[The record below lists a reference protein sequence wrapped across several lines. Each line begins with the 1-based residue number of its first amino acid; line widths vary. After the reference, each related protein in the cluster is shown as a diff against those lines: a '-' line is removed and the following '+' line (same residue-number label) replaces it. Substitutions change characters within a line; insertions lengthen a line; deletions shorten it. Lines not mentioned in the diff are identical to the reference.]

1 MRVHVTDLR
10 DGDLLLSDTFNNFGL
25 HVLSKGTT
33 LRNKEISMLFQH
45 QIDYVD
51 IEMRSFDKPT
61 QSVAAGSTRTI
72 ETSVSP
78 KWMPT
83 VKPIYE
89 DTIKGFKTLFEQAIN
104 EGVIEEQAVKETF
117 QPLVD
122 NFRMERDVVSMLLL
136 LNTKDDYTYQ
146 HSVQVGMLSF
156 YLASWLGYSQ
166 EESVEI
172 GQAGFLHDIGKCRID
187 SSILNKPGRLTDE
200 EFDEIKRHPQYGHDI
215 IQKSMDNEIAAIVA
229 AQHHERNDGS
239 GYPYGLKDEEIHPI
253 AKIVAVVDV
262 YSAMISMRVYREK
275 RDLLQVLRE
284 IYRMS
289 FNELDAKTAHTFI
302 KHMIPNFIGKR
313 ATLDNGKTGIIV
325 MTHPTEFFRPLIQID
340 NEFVDLTLVRDV
352 DVKEIVL

>member
-1 MRVHVTDLR
+1 MRVHVTDLK
-10 DGDLLLSDTFNNFGL
+10 DGDILTTDTFNNFGL

-33 LRNKEISMLFQH
+33 LCSKEISMLFQH

-51 IEMRSFDKPT
+51 IDIRSSAQPVT
-61 QSVAAGSTRTI
+61 AGTSRTI

-104 EGVIEEQAVKETF
+104 EGIVEEKTVKDTF
-117 QPLVD
+117 KPLVD
-122 NFRMERDVVSMLLL
+122 NFCMERDVVSILLL

-166 EESVEI
+166 EEAVEI

-187 SSILNKPGRLTDE
+187 NAILNKPGRLTEE
-200 EFDEIKRHPQYGHDI
+200 EFDEIKRHPQYGYDI
-215 IQKSMDNEIAAIVA
+215 IQNSMTNEIAAIAA
-229 AQHHERNDGS
+229 AQHHERIDGS
-239 GYPYGLKDEEIHPI
+239 GYPLGLKDEQIHPV
-253 AKIVAVVDV
+253 AKIVSVVDV

-275 RDLLQVLRE
+275 RDLLHVLRE

-313 ATLDNGKTGIIV
+313 AILDNGQTGIIV

-340 NEFVDLTLVRDV
+340 EQFVDLTVERDIEV
-352 DVKEIVL
+352 TEIIL